1 MGRFKQFLRIIAN
14 KNPAPESQGNTPR
27 VTPDPSARPATPDTP
42 SIQLPPRSGVI
53 VPLYIYPLNAGTWE
67 PLHKAI
73 ADHPDLQFIVVINP
87 NSGPGKPPAPDESYA
102 QELPKLNARPNVTT
116 VGYVRTKY
124 CKRTI
129 DEVYEEVKVYAGWS
143 EDGEQSGIFVQG
155 VFMDEVPNHHSEH
168 VENYLNDLTTKI
180 KENPGILG
188 KKLVIHNPGT
198 IPDEALTNTR
208 PDLTAVFEESYARY
222 NACGPNEDNAL
233 AIYAREGCTYILH
246 SVPKE
251 KIRHVVKELRFRAEY
266 LFVTSLKSHFYES
279 FGESWPAFI
288 EAMVEE

>member
-73 ADHPDLQFIVVINP
+73 ADHSDLQFIVVINP
-87 NSGPGKPPAPDESYA
+87 NSGPGKPPAPDENYA
-102 QELPKLNARPNVTT
+102 RELPKLNARPNVTT

-143 EDGEQSGIFVQG
+143 EADEQSGIFVQG

-180 KENPGILG
+180 KENTGIL
-188 KKLVIHNPGT
+188 V
-198 IPDEALTNTR
+198 
-208 PDLTAVFEESYARY
+208 
-222 NACGPNEDNAL
+222 
-233 AIYAREGCTYILH
+233 YAREGCTYILH
-246 SVPKE
+246 SVPKD